1 MGSAILVT
9 GMKAMDADAM
19 VADAMVANA
28 INVDVKAFCTQ
39 V

>member
-1 MGSAILVT
+1 
-9 GMKAMDADAM
+9 MKAMDADAM

-28 INVDVKAFCTQ
+28 IDVDVKAFCTQ

>member
-1 MGSAILVT
+1 MDVD
-9 GMKAMDADAM
+9 AMVADAM

-28 INVDVKAFCTQ
+28 IDVDVKAFCTQ